1 MLWYALRL
9 NNEKY
14 SMKNPIV
21 LLRFLAIIEGV
32 SLLTLLFIAM
42 PLKYYFALPE
52 AVTYVGWMHGILFMA
67 FVFVAM
73 NVSQRRDWSEGF
85 LFMLV
90 LSSMVPFGM
99 VVMDRRIKARS

>member
-1 MLWYALRL
+1 MAL
-9 NNEKY
+9 NF
-14 SMKNPIV
+14 MKNSV
-21 LLRFLAIIEGV
+21 ALLRTLAIVEGI

-42 PLKYYFALPE
+42 PLKYYFDLPQ

-67 FVFVAM
+67 FVFVAGS
-73 NVSQRRDWSEGF
+73 VAQRKDWSEGF